1 MLICWV
7 NIEYLLWL
15 FCFNFLPC
23 HVLCCSGNFFHVKCM
38 KQWMKVWKSF
48 ICLKIS
54 TLTSLATGEG
64 IPYKMLGSLM
74 PNDIF
79 VQLTFWYLIDS
90 SSFRMMKTITEC
102 SFEITNLDKHLEY
115 RLLFWPQSPLKF
127 GYSYALDFSDDRKKG
142 KEKKKM
148 KKNPDAI
155 GLSCSSVKLYK
166 SNEP

>member
-1 MLICWV
+1 
-7 NIEYLLWL
+7 
-15 FCFNFLPC
+15 
-23 HVLCCSGNFFHVKCM
+23 
-38 KQWMKVWKSF
+38 
-48 ICLKIS
+48 
-54 TLTSLATGEG
+54 
-64 IPYKMLGSLM
+64 M